1 MEVDYIEDEGWL
13 IFVKGFVDDTHFEGP
28 VSFKTSFHEME
39 GVKETAQVKGLI
51 GNFRFTAF
59 FSPNQGKSA
68 QRHRRPYPSW
78 SGILSVRDG
87 PAAFP

>member
-39 GVKETAQVKGLI
+39 GVKE
-51 GNFRFTAF
+51 
-59 FSPNQGKSA
+59 S
-68 QRHRRPYPSW
+68 RRE
-78 SGILSVRDG
+78 
-87 PAAFP
+87 

>member
-59 FSPNQGKSA
+59 FSKSRKICTKA
-68 QRHRRPYPSW
+68 SQAVSFMV
-78 SGILSVRDG
+78 GNSVRKRRVSG
-87 PAAFP
+87 FP

>member
-59 FSPNQGKSA
+59 FLQIKENLHK
-68 QRHRRPYPSW
+68 
-78 SGILSVRDG
+78 GIAGRILHGREFC
-87 PAAFP
+87 P